1 LIPDGLEHPASIGF
15 SLRMQAKDN
24 FLDRLGNFVAR
35 RITATATTYE
45 PYAASRPDYVSRCLE
60 PGDVLLVE
68 GGRSKVAAAIKYLTQ
83 STWSHAALYV
93 GPMPDCLDATG
104 APATLIEAEL
114 GEGVIA
120 SPLSKYA
127 SFNTR
132 ICRPVGL
139 TMDDRAKLI
148 AFAKSRMGDRYD
160 LKNVIDLMRYFLPNP
175 PVPQRFRRRMIA
187 LGSGEPTRAICS
199 TLIARAFQEVGY
211 PILPRLEQKSE
222 VDGMGRLRNREVYH
236 IRDSSLFTPR
246 DFDVS
251 PFFRVV
257 KPTIE
262 LGFDYKSIEWHVPP
276 QASNGRET

>member
-1 LIPDGLEHPASIGF
+1 
-15 SLRMQAKDN
+15 MQAKDT
-24 FLDRLGNFVAR
+24 FLDRLGAVVAQR
-35 RITATATTYE
+35 VTATATSYE
-45 PYAASRPDYVSRCLE
+45 PYAASRPDFVSRVLE

-83 STWSHAALYV
+83 STWSHAALCV
-93 GPMPDCLDATG
+93 GPMPEHRTG
-104 APATLIEAEL
+104 DGPVPVLVEAEL
-114 GEGVIA
+114 GEGVVA

-139 TMDDRAKLI
+139 TPTDRDQLI
-148 AFAKSRMGDRYD
+148 AYAKARIGDRYD
-160 LKNVIDLMRYFLPNP
+160 LKNVLDLMRYLLPNP
-175 PVPQRFRRRMIA
+175 PVPARFRRRMIA

-199 TLIARAFQEVGY
+199 TLIARAFQSVGY
-211 PILPRLEQKSE
+211 PILPRLEQRSE
-222 VDGMGRLRNREVYH
+222 VDDMGRLRNREVYH

-251 PFFRVV
+251 PFFRIV

-262 LGFDYKSIEWHVPP
+262 LGFDYKAIEWSSDPTTL
-276 QASNGRET
+276 ARERLET

>member
-1 LIPDGLEHPASIGF
+1 
-15 SLRMQAKDN
+15 MQARDSL
-24 FLDRLGNFVAR
+24 LDRLGNFVAR
-35 RITATATTYE
+35 RITATATAYE
-45 PYAASRPDYVSRCLE
+45 PYAASRPDYVSRFLE

-83 STWSHAALYV
+83 STWSHAALYI
-93 GPMPDCLDATG
+93 GPMPDCLDAEG
-104 APATLIEAEL
+104 RPATLIEAEL

-139 TMDDRAKLI
+139 TPEDRVRLI
-148 AFAKSRMGDRYD
+148 AFAKARIGDRYD

-199 TLIARAFQEVGY
+199 TLIARAFQEIGY

-222 VDGMGRLRNREVYH
+222 VDGMGRLRNREIYH

-276 QASNGRET
+276 AAQNGRET